1 MLGEDMWYMG
11 IYAAVFIMLLLPWP
25 SRRERRKTEE
35 RRGESGQSVPP
46 EWGTPLSMLAVAVQN
61 RSYSVPFFSC
71 TFFFINIVVIHI
83 NHKRAQGRLRMLT
96 LGADLCP
103 IATAN
108 SRVKSG

>member
-1 MLGEDMWYMG
+1 MWYMG
-11 IYAAVFIMLLLPWP
+11 INAVVFIMLLLPWP

-71 TFFFINIVVIHI
+71 TFFYQHCG
-83 NHKRAQGRLRMLT
+83 HPYK
-96 LGADLCP
+96 P
-103 IATAN
+103 
-108 SRVKSG
+108 